1 MKIILSGIII
11 VLNFS
16 FYAQTGFSI
25 LFELNNKKDVTA
37 ELVRFDNFEGV
48 TILELNRKSENVF
61 TLDLD
66 KIKDFDTLILVIG
79 TKNSFYSC
87 KVPIHN
93 IEKQSSYTLSVFSY
107 RRLIFFKF
115 YNLVLTSDKSEVRT
129 PFYLNKNK
137 K

>member
-1 MKIILSGIII
+1 MKIILSSIII

-16 FYAQTGFSI
+16 FYAQTEFSI
-25 LFELNNKKDVTA
+25 SFELNNKKDVTA

-66 KIKDFDTLILVIG
+66 KIRDFDTLILVIG

-87 KVPIHN
+87 KIPIHN
-93 IEKQSSYTLSVFSY
+93 IEKQCSYTLSVFSY

-115 YNLVLTSDKSEVRT
+115 YNLILSSDKSEVRT

>member
-25 LFELNNKKDVTA
+25 SFELNNKKDVTA